1 MSTITQKPQSTTKIA
16 IAGAGG
22 FVGRA
27 LRQELGNRFDIV
39 ALTRSLSRNPIEGTD
54 EDGVSWRSCDLFDP
68 DTLADVLKD
77 VDILIYLVHSMSPQ
91 SRLTQARFENLD
103 LLLADNV
110 RIATEK
116 AGVSRIVYLG
126 GLGKANEGEQLS
138 RHLESRREVGNTLG
152 AGGAALTRL
161 RAGLIIG
168 AGGSSLRMMVRLI
181 RRLPAMVLPRWTS
194 TPTQPIALKDVI
206 RAFEVVLQEDDWQGT
221 FDLGVDET
229 MTYGEMILRTAH
241 QLGRRPFTVS
251 VPISSPK
258 VSTLWVM
265 LFSGEPKSLV
275 LPLVASLKSPT
286 LAEPNRLLERLS
298 HDQPMV
304 DFNTALDDATKNDD
318 AEEDPR
324 RTVRRQDRVVINN
337 RSLVRSIQ
345 RMKAPE
351 GWSMEK
357 TCHEYWRWLG
367 RWGRPLLKVTCTP
380 SEDEGVSRVRIH
392 LFGLISLLHLERDE
406 EASAP
411 DREVM
416 SIRDGLLVRKNGSDS
431 GRFEFRFVREGGVTL
446 AALQD
451 YAPNLPWYFY
461 GATQARL
468 HLLVMGAFRGWLRR
482 RGRMAT

>member
-1 MSTITQKPQSTTKIA
+1 MPTTTRSSKATIA

-27 LRQELGNRFDIV
+27 LRSELGRRFNIV
-39 ALTRSLSRNPIEGTD
+39 ALTRSLSRSPIEGED
-54 EDGVSWRSCDLFDP
+54 EDGVTWRRCDLFDP
-68 DTLADVLKD
+68 DALAEVLED

-116 AGVSRIVYLG
+116 AGVKRIVYLG
-126 GLGKANEGEQLS
+126 GLGKAREGERLS
-138 RHLESRREVGNTLG
+138 QHLESRREVGNTLG
-152 AGGAALTRL
+152 AGDARLTRL
-161 RAGLIIG
+161 RAGLVIG

-181 RRLPAMVLPRWTS
+181 QRLPAMVLPRWTT
-194 TPTQPIALKDVI
+194 TPTQPIALVDVI
-206 RAFEVVLQEDDWQGT
+206 RAFEIVLNEDEWSGT
-221 FDLGVDET
+221 FDLGIDEK
-229 MTYGEMILRTAH
+229 MTYGEMVLRTAH

-258 VSTLWVM
+258 ISTLWVM

-286 LAEPNRLLERLS
+286 LAEPNRLLERLRE
-298 HDQPMV
+298 DQPLV
-304 DFNTALDDATKNDD
+304 DFNTALDDATRNDA

-351 GWSMEK
+351 DWSMER
-357 TCHEYWRWLG
+357 TCGEYWRWLG

-380 SEDEGVSRVRIH
+380 TENDGVSRVMIR
-392 LFGLISLLHLERDE
+392 LFGLIPLLHLERDE
-406 EASAP
+406 HASAF
-411 DREVM
+411 DREIM
-416 SIRDGLLVRKNGSDS
+416 SIRDGLLVRKNGSDT

-482 RGRMAT
+482 RGRKSA